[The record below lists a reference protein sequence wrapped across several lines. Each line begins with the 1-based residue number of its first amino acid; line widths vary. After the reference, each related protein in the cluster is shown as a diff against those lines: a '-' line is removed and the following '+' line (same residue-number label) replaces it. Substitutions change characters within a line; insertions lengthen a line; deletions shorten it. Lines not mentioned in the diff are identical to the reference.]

1 MTATTAAPAIAFD
14 PSDLGFIA
22 DPYPTYRRLR
32 EQAPVYRWEP
42 ARIWVVSRYHDVV
55 TVLRDRRFSLDDSHW
70 EFAAPPPPGAL
81 PTPYQSLMKN
91 SLFRL
96 PEVDHQRIRRLVAP
110 AMSPRTLVGL
120 QRDVDAVVGDALA
133 RLAGRDQ
140 VDIAREFS
148 ERIPLRVI
156 GRMLQIPERHEET
169 FRRFGLAL
177 IDSISVALSPDE
189 FAATIAPIPAGLDM
203 LNEVI
208 EDRRRDHEPGLL
220 TAWIEAEEAGERL
233 TRDELV
239 ALAGSMITA
248 GTDTAVQLVSFA
260 VLDLLRHP
268 DQLARL
274 RADPGLVRGAI
285 DEVLR
290 FDHFG
295 KGGVPRFPIEDVELG
310 GQLIRRG
317 EMVIALVGS
326 ALRDPDVFPD
336 PDRLDIARS
345 QAQSIAFG
353 SGPHFC
359 AGASLGRMMSQTAV
373 LSLVTRYPD
382 LALAAP
388 PTFESHAF
396 LRKISSLPVSLG
408 TPA

>member
-1 MTATTAAPAIAFD
+1 MTATTAAPIVFD

-32 EQAPVYRWEP
+32 EQAPVHRWEP

-70 EFAAPPPPGAL
+70 EFAAPPPAGAQ
-81 PTPYQSLMKN
+81 PTAYQHLMKN

-120 QRDVDAVVGDALA
+120 QRDVDAVVGDALS
-133 RLAGRDQ
+133 RLAGRDD
-140 VDIAREFS
+140 VDLAREFS

-208 EDRRRDHEPGLL
+208 EERRRDHEPGLL

-274 RADPGLVRGAI
+274 RADPGLVRGAV

-295 KGGVPRFPIEDVELG
+295 KGGVPRFPLEDVELG
-310 GQLIRRG
+310 GRQIRRG
-317 EMVIALVGS
+317 EMVIGLVGS
-326 ALRDPDVFPD
+326 ALRDPEVFPD
-336 PDRLDIARS
+336 PDRFDIGRS

-373 LSLVTRYPD
+373 LSLVTRYPE
-382 LALAAP
+382 LALAGP

-396 LRKISSLPVSLG
+396 LRKISHLPVRLG
-408 TPA
+408 PGA

>member
-1 MTATTAAPAIAFD
+1 
-14 PSDLGFIA
+14 
-22 DPYPTYRRLR
+22 
-32 EQAPVYRWEP
+32 
-42 ARIWVVSRYHDVV
+42 
-55 TVLRDRRFSLDDSHW
+55 
-70 EFAAPPPPGAL
+70 
-81 PTPYQSLMKN
+81 
-91 SLFRL
+91 
-96 PEVDHQRIRRLVAP
+96 
-110 AMSPRTLVGL
+110 
-120 QRDVDAVVGDALA
+120 
-133 RLAGRDQ
+133 
-140 VDIAREFS
+140 
-148 ERIPLRVI
+148 
-156 GRMLQIPERHEET
+156 
-169 FRRFGLAL
+169 
-177 IDSISVALSPDE
+177 
-189 FAATIAPIPAGLDM
+189 M

-208 EDRRRDHEPGLL
+208 EERRRDHEPGLL

-274 RADPGLVRGAI
+274 RADPGLVRGAV

-295 KGGVPRFPIEDVELG
+295 KGGVPRFPLEDVALG
-310 GQLIRRG
+310 GQQIRRG
-317 EMVIALVGS
+317 EMVIGLVGS

-336 PDRLDIARS
+336 PDRLDIGRS

-373 LSLVTRYPD
+373 LSLVTRYPE
-382 LALAAP
+382 LALAGP

-396 LRKISSLPVSLG
+396 LRKISHLPVRLG
-408 TPA
+408 PAA

>member
-1 MTATTAAPAIAFD
+1 MTATTAAPFVFD

-22 DPYPTYRRLR
+22 DPYPTYRLLR

-70 EFAAPPPPGAL
+70 EFASPPPAGAQ
-81 PTPYQSLMKN
+81 PTAYQALMKN

-120 QRDVDAVVGDALA
+120 QRDVDAIVGDVLD
-133 RLAGRDQ
+133 RLAGRDD

-208 EDRRRDHEPGLL
+208 EERRRDHEPGLL

-274 RADPGLVRGAI
+274 RADPGLVRGAV

-295 KGGVPRFPIEDVELG
+295 KGGVPRFPLEDLELG
-310 GQLIRRG
+310 GRQIRRG
-317 EMVIALVGS
+317 EMVIGLVGS

-336 PDRLDIARS
+336 PDRFDIGRS

-373 LSLVTRYPD
+373 LSLVTRYPE
-382 LALAAP
+382 LALAGP

-396 LRKISSLPVSLG
+396 LRKLSHLPVRLG
-408 TPA
+408 PAA

>member
-1 MTATTAAPAIAFD
+1 MTATTAAPIVFD

-55 TVLRDRRFSLDDSHW
+55 TVLRDRRFSLDDAHW
-70 EFAAPPPPGAL
+70 EFAAPPPAGAQ
-81 PTPYQSLMKN
+81 PTAYQHLMKN

-133 RLAGRDQ
+133 RLAGRDD
-140 VDIAREFS
+140 VDLAREFS

-208 EDRRRDHEPGLL
+208 EERRRDHEPGLL

-274 RADPGLVRGAI
+274 RADPGLVRGAV

-295 KGGVPRFPIEDVELG
+295 KGGVPRFPLEDVELG
-310 GQLIRRG
+310 GRQIRRG
-317 EMVIALVGS
+317 EMVIGLVGS
-326 ALRDPDVFPD
+326 ALRDPEVFPD
-336 PDRLDIARS
+336 PDRFDIGRS

-373 LSLVTRYPD
+373 LSLVTLYPE
-382 LALAAP
+382 LALAGP

-396 LRKISSLPVSLG
+396 LRKISHLPVHLG
-408 TPA
+408 PAA

>member
-1 MTATTAAPAIAFD
+1 MTATTAAPIVFD

-22 DPYPTYRRLR
+22 DPYPTYRLLR

-70 EFAAPPPPGAL
+70 EFAAPPPAGAQ
-81 PTPYQSLMKN
+81 PTPYQHLMKN

-120 QRDVDAVVGDALA
+120 QRDVDAVVGDALS
-133 RLAGRDQ
+133 RLAGRDD
-140 VDIAREFS
+140 VDLAREFS

-208 EDRRRDHEPGLL
+208 EERRRDHEPGLL

-274 RADPGLVRGAI
+274 RADPGLVRGAV

-295 KGGVPRFPIEDVELG
+295 KGGVPRFPLEDVALG
-310 GQLIRRG
+310 GQQIRRG
-317 EMVIALVGS
+317 EMVIGLVGS

-336 PDRLDIARS
+336 PDRLDIGRS

-373 LSLVTRYPD
+373 LSLVTRYPE
-382 LALAAP
+382 LALAGP

-396 LRKISSLPVSLG
+396 LRKISHLPVRLG
-408 TPA
+408 PAG